1 MEAYITVNSSAREEI
16 IEKRSRF
23 IASVYPVKE
32 EAEAI
37 ALINSL
43 KKEFW
48 DARHNVYAY
57 SLRSG
62 NICRYSDDGEP
73 SGTAGVPVLDVLRKQ
88 NITDCLIVVTR
99 YFGGILLGTGGL
111 VRAYTASAVKGVAAA
126 KVVKM
131 LPCSLLSV
139 TCPYSDYDQLCRI
152 IENLEGAVSDTR
164 YGEFIEID
172 FTLDDSLIDRFSDTL
187 RETFCARLS
196 FEIIGNDYQAK
207 DI

>member
-1 MEAYITVNSSAREEI
+1 MDFYITVALEAREEI

-23 IASVYPVKE
+23 IASVYPIKTE
-32 EAEAI
+32 QEAI
-37 ALINSL
+37 ELINNL

-57 SLRSG
+57 SLKNG

-88 NITDCLIVVTR
+88 NIVDCLVVVTR

-111 VRAYTASAVKGVAAA
+111 VRAYTASAVKGIEAA
-126 KVVKM
+126 KIVKM
-131 LPCSLLSV
+131 LPCSKLTLS
-139 TCPYSDYDQLCRI
+139 CPYCRI
-152 IENLEGAVSDTR
+152 IENIGGSVCDTR

-172 FTLDDSLIDRFSDTL
+172 FNLEDTLIDKFAESL
-187 RETFCARLS
+187 RETFCARLN
-196 FEIIGNDYQAK
+196 FEIIGQDYFGK
-207 DI
+207 EI